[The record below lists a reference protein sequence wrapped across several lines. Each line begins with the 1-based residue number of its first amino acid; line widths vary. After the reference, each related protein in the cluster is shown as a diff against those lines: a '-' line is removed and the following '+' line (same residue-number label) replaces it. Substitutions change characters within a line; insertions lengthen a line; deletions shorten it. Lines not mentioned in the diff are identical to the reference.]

1 MSHYPIFADLN
12 RRAVLLAG
20 AGQVAERKA
29 ESLLH
34 AGAALRVVAAEL
46 NPRFQ
51 GWLQQGRIE
60 WLGPDFQTAFLNDV
74 FLVVAATDDEAL
86 NRRIFQAAE
95 KQGKLCNTVDN
106 QALCS
111 FIVPAVIDRS
121 PIQIAVS
128 SGGASPVLARLWR
141 QKIEALI
148 PAHTGKMAAL
158 AGAWRARVK
167 AGIKGLS
174 NRRRFWEQLFASRF
188 DTLVAQ
194 GNEAAAEA
202 EFARQ
207 LAGYRPQQGEVVLV
221 GAGPGDAGLL
231 TLHALQAMQ
240 AADVVLYDALV
251 SDEILALVRKD
262 ADKKS
267 AWASAPVR
275 IMCNRKKPTA
285 CCCIMHNKASAW
297 YGSRAVIRLCLGA
310 AAKRRRRWRRPRCR
324 FASCRASP
332 PRWAPPLTRAYRSPT
347 AIMRKPRSLSPAIA
361 APTAMVCNG
370 KRWRAANKRW

>member
-60 WLGPDFQTAFLNDV
+60 WLGKDFQTAFLNDV

-141 QKIEALI
+141 QKIETLI
-148 PAHTGKMAAL
+148 PAYTGKMAAL
-158 AGAWRARVK
+158 AGGWRARVK

-207 LAGYRPQQGEVVLV
+207 MAGYRPQQGEVVLV

-240 AADVVLYDALV
+240 AAEVEL
-251 SDEILALVRKD
+251 
-262 ADKKS
+262 
-267 AWASAPVR
+267 
-275 IMCNRKKPTA
+275 
-285 CCCIMHNKASAW
+285 
-297 YGSRAVIRLCLGA
+297 
-310 AAKRRRRWRRPRCR
+310 
-324 FASCRASP
+324 
-332 PRWAPPLTRAYRSPT
+332 
-347 AIMRKPRSLSPAIA
+347 
-361 APTAMVCNG
+361 
-370 KRWRAANKRW
+370 

>member
-1 MSHYPIFADLN
+1 MFVYRAGGDRPQPDTDCGVQ
-12 RRAVLLAG
+12 RRCIAG
-20 AGQVAERKA
+20 AGT
-29 ESLLH
+29 L
-34 AGAALRVVAAEL
+34 VAAE
-46 NPRFQ
+46 
-51 GWLQQGRIE
+51 
-60 WLGPDFQTAFLNDV
+60 
-74 FLVVAATDDEAL
+74 
-86 NRRIFQAAE
+86 
-95 KQGKLCNTVDN
+95 
-106 QALCS
+106 
-111 FIVPAVIDRS
+111 
-121 PIQIAVS
+121 
-128 SGGASPVLARLWR
+128 
-141 QKIEALI
+141 IEALI

-251 SDEILALVRKD
+251 SDEILALVPKMPI
-262 ADKKS
+262 KS
-267 AWASAPVR
+267 AWAAR
-275 IMCNRKKPTA
+275 RC
-285 CCCIMHNKASAW
+285 ASCATGRNQPPAAALCTTRQAVW
-297 YGSRAVIRLCLGA
+297 CGSRAADPFVFGRGGEEAQTLAAAEVPFRIVPGITAALGA
-310 AAKRRRRWRRPRCR
+310 TAYAGIPLTHRDYAQTALFITGHCRPR
-324 FASCRASP
+324 
-332 PRWAPPLTRAYRSPT
+332 
-347 AIMRKPRSLSPAIA
+347 
-361 APTAMVCNG
+361 TAMVCNG

>member
-20 AGQVAERKA
+20 AGVICKA

-60 WLGPDFQTAFLNDV
+60 WLKDFQTAFLNDV

-141 QKIEALI
+141 QKIETLI

-158 AGAWRARVK
+158 AVGAWRAREGRHQR
-167 AGIKGLS
+167 AEQSAALL
-174 NRRRFWEQLFASRF
+174 EQLFASRF

-194 GNEAAAEA
+194 GNEVAAEA

-221 GAGPGDAGLL
+221 GQMGDAGLL
-231 TLHALQAMQ
+231 IPLHALQATGG
-240 AADVVLYDALV
+240 
-251 SDEILALVRKD
+251 R
-262 ADKKS
+262 
-267 AWASAPVR
+267 
-275 IMCNRKKPTA
+275 C
-285 CCCIMHNKASAW
+285 
-297 YGSRAVIRLCLGA
+297 GAV
-310 AAKRRRRWRRPRCR
+310 
-324 FASCRASP
+324 
-332 PRWAPPLTRAYRSPT
+332 
-347 AIMRKPRSLSPAIA
+347 
-361 APTAMVCNG
+361 
-370 KRWRAANKRW
+370 